1 MRSSCASLAHEELDM
16 VILGQI
22 MALSNFSEIT
32 YDKNKKSIQRQK
44 KYTKYF
50 HYGQQVCPVTF
61 HFLHTI
67 GRKRLKNLTNHF
79 KENGLIPR
87 VRGNTKRPPK
97 HALSFSS
104 IEYVVQF
111 LVNYADQNAILLP
124 GRVPGYRNTDL
135 KLLPSS
141 VYKRGI
147 WKVYKESAESA
158 SLVHLV
164 AYTTFCRLWRS
175 LLPSIILIKPM
186 SDLCWT
192 CQKNSTAIMR
202 AANLSDT
209 EKSSTIKT
217 AQDHLTLVQLER
229 SFYKTTCDTCRQQI
243 YDHFTIN
250 DTFEPPPINSDILPN
265 SNDISAHYSFDYAQ
279 QVHFPSNPL
288 QPGPIFFLT
297 PACLASIVRQFRVKS
312 IF

>member
-1 MRSSCASLAHEELDM
+1 MSTVCQMCRSFGRLNRSCYSFRLL
-16 VILGQI
+16 ILGQI

-32 YDKNKKSIQRQK
+32 YNKNKKSIQRQK

-61 HFLHTI
+61 HFLHI
-67 GRKRLKNLTNHF
+67 IVRKLLKNLTHHF
-79 KENGLIPR
+79 KENELIPR
-87 VRGNTKRPPK
+87 VHGNTKRPPK

-111 LVNYADQNAILLP
+111 LVNYADRSAILFP

-141 VYKRGI
+141 VSKRGI

-164 AYTTFCRLWRS
+164 AYTTLCRLWRS
-175 LLPSIILIKPM
+175 LLPSVILMKPM

-209 EKSSTIKT
+209 EKSSKIKA
-217 AQDHLTLVQLER
+217 AQDHLTSVQLER
-229 SFYKTTCDTCRQQI
+229 SFYKALSQKRKKI
-243 YDHFTIN
+243 ELVFFKNKNYRKY
-250 DTFEPPPINSDILPN
+250 TFSYTQHKNKYLHQNICSKRI
-265 SNDISAHYSFDYAQ
+265 
-279 QVHFPSNPL
+279 QVL
-288 QPGPIFFLT
+288 
-297 PACLASIVRQFRVKS
+297 C
-312 IF
+312 